1 MTMKLVKVTSFIFVK
16 LCCILLITGCDLKTE
31 EKLEVPKEEYLLLS
45 PHENTSLIPLI
56 KQYLINYLIEVA
68 LGAEYGNN
76 IRLLKKWKKPMKL
89 FVGGNPDQFLRT
101 ELEDIIVEI
110 NTLATD
116 DFYIQK
122 VQDSTSANAY
132 LYMGTAFEF
141 VKRYPS
147 ASPVMDENFGFV
159 SVEINSSFE
168 IESAYFFVDTQ
179 RAPNREQKHILREE
193 LTQGLGLLND
203 IPYNYYSIFFSGRS
217 ETDEYHNDDREI
229 IRLLYHPLM
238 QPGID
243 STQIDRVGKQIMGL

>member
-1 MTMKLVKVTSFIFVK
+1 MKVNKIFPSV
-16 LCCILLITGCDLKTE
+16 LIGLSLLFFLGGCELNE
-31 EKLEVPKEEYLLLS
+31 EKEVEKNLQEEYVLLRS
-45 PHENTSLIPLI
+45 HDNPIIVPFI

-68 LGAEYGNN
+68 LGAEYGNG

-89 FVGGNPDQFLRT
+89 YIGGNPPAFLNPEIDAILT
-101 ELEDIIVEI
+101 EI

-122 VQDSTSANAY
+122 VRDSTQANAY
-132 LYMGTAFEF
+132 LYIGSALEF
-141 VKRYPS
+141 TKRYPS
-147 ASPVMDENFGFV
+147 ASSLVVDNFGLV
-159 SVEINSSFE
+159 AVEINTKFE
-168 IESAYFFVDTQ
+168 IEKAFFFVDSE
-179 RAPNREQKHILREE
+179 RAHNREQKHILREE
-193 LTQGLGLLND
+193 ITQGLGLLND